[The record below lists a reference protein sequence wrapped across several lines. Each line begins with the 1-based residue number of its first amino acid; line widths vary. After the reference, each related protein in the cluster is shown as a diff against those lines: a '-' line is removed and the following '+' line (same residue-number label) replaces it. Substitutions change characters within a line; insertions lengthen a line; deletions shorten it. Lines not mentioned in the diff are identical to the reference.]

1 MRSSPTMTTLY
12 VTLFLT
18 EFLCTWIKINSFF
31 LFPYFLLFVYVCQNK
46 DGDGVRDLIKSPT
59 ASRIS
64 LGKKVKSVRE
74 SMRKHISKRYHC
86 SLSEQVRTLEQ
97 HLSALLAHVVNPKYL
112 FNFLSVC

>member
-1 MRSSPTMTTLY
+1 M
-12 VTLFLT
+12 
-18 EFLCTWIKINSFF
+18 
-31 LFPYFLLFVYVCQNK
+31 YVCQNK